1 MNGFCVCSPEFTFV
15 QAAAICELPKFI
27 EIGYE
32 LCGTYDLSGGGYR
45 ECAPLTTVER
55 LTAFAGAAD
64 GVHGVRKAR
73 RALRY
78 VAERSASPRETVLT
92 MLLCLP
98 YGLGGYGIEMP
109 LLNHRVDVVGDAL
122 KMTSKKYCVCDLFWP
137 KANLVIEYGGGGVAH
152 RDRARIE
159 RFDAP
164 RRVGGDGVHGD
175 NCNEMADQ
183 QWKRHQRD
191 SACGGRALRQAI
203 AL

>member
-1 MNGFCVCSPEFTFV
+1 MGKYRGSSRFLIAHRVKPNLPQNAILDTMNGFCVCSPEFTFV
-15 QAAAICELPKFI
+15 QAAAICELPKLI

-32 LCGTYDLSGGGYR
+32 LCGTYDLSEGRYR

-73 RALRY
+73 RALRC

-98 YGLGGYGIEMP
+98 YGFGGYGIEMP

-137 KANLVIEYGGGGVAH
+137 KANLVIEYGGRSRTPGSSAY
-152 RDRARIE
+152 RKIRCAATRW
-159 RFDAP
+159 
-164 RRVGGDGVHGD
+164 RRWGT
-175 NCNEMADQ
+175 
-183 QWKRHQRD
+183 R
-191 SACGGRALRQAI
+191 
-203 AL
+203 